1 MGMAASTVIQ
11 MGPCEFETDALE
23 AADVLLVDNWFQITG
38 SAHSPVAILH
48 KEGKLQQEDTTEL
61 RYVVAGMAEG
71 RQSEEQ
77 QVMYCSLGFGAMDMI
92 IANQIYKNAKEMGI
106 GQKLMLWDALK
117 WV

>member
-23 AADVLLVDNWFQITG
+23 AADVLLVDNGFQITG

-71 RQSEEQ
+71 RQSEE
-77 QVMYCSLGFGAMDMI
+77 
-92 IANQIYKNAKEMGI
+92 
-106 GQKLMLWDALK
+106 
-117 WV
+117 